1 MPLSLI
7 FKMLIITLSYINHS
21 IKVSFDI
28 LRILIQ
34 NLLLKKYILLSFSLL
49 RIYFCL
55 LNSIVNN
62 IVFNFLIFEKKKKIW
77 LNTFSISF
85 YI

>member
-62 IVFNFLIFEKKKKIW
+62 IVFNFLIFEKKKK
-77 LNTFSISF
+77 SG
-85 YI
+85 